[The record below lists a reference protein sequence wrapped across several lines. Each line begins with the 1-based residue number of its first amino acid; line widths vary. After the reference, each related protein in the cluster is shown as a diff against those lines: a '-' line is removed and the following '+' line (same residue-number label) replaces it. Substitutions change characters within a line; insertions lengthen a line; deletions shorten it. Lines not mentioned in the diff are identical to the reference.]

1 MISSFVFL
9 ALRILFAV
17 ALYAFLGLSVLTIW
31 RELQK
36 TSSMVGSQKVPPIQ
50 LKRQDFE
57 EPGTNELT
65 SPTITLG
72 RDASCE
78 YVVSDETVSAHHA
91 RLNYHHQQWWVEDLN
106 STNGTFLNNDPVS
119 VPTVIISGDELRV
132 GKINIQ
138 LTVVNK

>member
-1 MISSFVFL
+1 M
-9 ALRILFAV
+9 